1 MFNSTEFEK
10 DVGIFLCKALNNQNQ
25 NTVKYN
31 NNNNKKET
39 SINNFDRI

>member
-31 NNNNKKET
+31 NNNN
-39 SINNFDRI
+39 NNKRNIYK